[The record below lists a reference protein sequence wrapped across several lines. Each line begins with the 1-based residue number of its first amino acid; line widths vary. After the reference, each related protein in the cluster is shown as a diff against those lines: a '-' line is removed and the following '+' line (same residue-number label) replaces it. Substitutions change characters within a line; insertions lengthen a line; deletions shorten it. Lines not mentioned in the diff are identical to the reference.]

1 MACFP
6 ELKKQLSP
14 GCEELL
20 KTGWTGRARLYQYS
34 RGGVTVTIDSPAKVS
49 SIKVPETG
57 GASPVRYYDASLVD
71 AFTGTSVAGNAD
83 SGRVMFKK
91 TIALK
96 IPYNNIYF
104 ASGYIVEPM
113 LNDTEGFL
121 ILLERRDGAW
131 IVFGAYDACV
141 GDVSSYA
148 QNEYE
153 NNGMYTLNLTCTE
166 YVAEVYYTGD
176 TSNW

>member
-6 ELKKQLSP
+6 ELNKQLSP

-20 KTGWTGRARLYQYS
+20 KTGYTGRARLYQYS
-34 RGGVTVTIDSPAKVS
+34 RGGVSVRIETPAKVS
-49 SIKVPETG
+49 DITVPTTG
-57 GASPVRYYDASLVD
+57 GAVLVRYDVSLVD

-96 IPYNNIYF
+96 IPYSDIDNK
-104 ASGYIVEPM
+104 SGYVVQP
-113 LNDTEGFL
+113 LLKDTEGFL

-153 NNGMYTLNLTCTE
+153 NDGMYTLNLTCTE

>member
-1 MACFP
+1 MACFT

-34 RGGVTVTIDSPAKVS
+34 RGGVSVTIGSPAKVS
-49 SIKVPETG
+49 DITVPETG
-57 GASPVRYYDASLVD
+57 GAAAIKYDVSLVD
-71 AFTGTSVAGNAD
+71 AFTGTSVAGNTD
-83 SGRVMFKK
+83 SGRVMFTK

-96 IPYNNIYF
+96 IPYSDIDTTSM
-104 ASGYIVEPM
+104 AVVQSM
-113 LNDTEGFL
+113 LDDTDGFL
-121 ILLERRDGAW
+121 VLLERRDGAW

-153 NNGMYTLNLTCTE
+153 NDGMYTLNLTCKE

>member
-1 MACFP
+1 MACFF
-6 ELKKQLSP
+6 ELAKQLSP
-14 GCEELL
+14 GCDELL

-34 RGGVTVTIDSPAKVS
+34 RGGVTVTIDSHAKVS
-49 SIKVPETG
+49 SITVPKTG
-57 GASPVRYYDASLVD
+57 GAVMWAYNVSLVD

-83 SGRVMFKK
+83 SGRIMFKK

-96 IPYNNIYF
+96 IPYEDIDSV
-104 ASGYIVEPM
+104 SGNFVQP
-113 LNDTEGFL
+113 LLKDTEGFL
-121 ILLERRDGAW
+121 VLLERRDGAW

-153 NNGMYTLNLTCTE
+153 NDGMYTLNLTCTE

>member
-6 ELKKQLSP
+6 ELSKHLNP
-14 GCEELL
+14 GCGELL

-34 RGGVTVTIDSPAKVS
+34 RGGVAVTIDSPAEVS
-49 SIKVPETG
+49 NITVPKTG
-57 GASPVRYYDASLVD
+57 GASVIMYDVSLVD
-71 AFTGTSVAGNAD
+71 AFTGTSVAGNTD
-83 SGRVMFKK
+83 SGRVMFTK
-91 TIALK
+91 TISLK
-96 IPYNNIYF
+96 IPYSDIDTTSI
-104 ASGYIVEPM
+104 AVVQP
-113 LNDTEGFL
+113 LLKDTEGFL
-121 ILLERRDGAW
+121 VLLERRDGSW

>member
-6 ELKKQLSP
+6 ELAKQLSP
-14 GCEELL
+14 DCEELL

-49 SIKVPETG
+49 SIKVPEIG
-57 GASPVRYYDASLVD
+57 GATSILYDVSLVD
-71 AFTGTSVAGNAD
+71 AFTGTSVAGNTD
-83 SGRVMFKK
+83 TGRVMFTK

-96 IPYNNIYF
+96 IPYSDIDTTSM
-104 ASGYIVEPM
+104 AVVQSM
-113 LNDTEGFL
+113 LFDTQGFL
-121 ILLERRDGAW
+121 ILLERRDGVW

-166 YVAEVYYTGD
+166 LVAEVYYTGD

>member
-1 MACFP
+1 MACFTK
-6 ELKKQLSP
+6 LAKRLSP
-14 GCEELL
+14 DCDELL

-34 RGGVTVTIDSPAKVS
+34 RGGVGVTINSSAKVS
-49 SIKVPETG
+49 NITVPTTG
-57 GASPVRYYDASLVD
+57 GATLVTYDVSLID
-71 AFTGTSVAGNAD
+71 AFTGTAVAGNAD
-83 SGRVMFKK
+83 SGRVMFTK

-96 IPYNNIYF
+96 IPYNDIDIM
-104 ASGYIVEPM
+104 SVDVIQP
-113 LNDTEGFL
+113 LLKDTEGFL
-121 ILLERRDGAW
+121 VLLERRDGAW

-148 QNEYE
+148 QNDYE

-166 YVAEVYYTGD
+166 HVAEVYYIGD

>member
-6 ELKKQLSP
+6 ELAKQLSP

-34 RGGVTVTIDSPAKVS
+34 RGGVTVTIESPAKVS
-49 SIKVPETG
+49 SITVPTTG
-57 GASPVRYYDASLVD
+57 GAGYVEYNVSLVD

-83 SGRVMFKK
+83 SGRMMFKK

-96 IPYNNIYF
+96 IPYYDIDDTSAY
-104 ASGYIVEPM
+104 VVQP
-113 LNDTEGFL
+113 LLKDTEGFL
-121 ILLERRDGAW
+121 VLLERRDGAW

-153 NNGMYTLNLTCTE
+153 NDGMYTLNLTCTE
-166 YVAEVYYTGD
+166 SVAEVYYTGD

>member
-6 ELKKQLSP
+6 NLAKQLSP

-20 KTGWTGRARLYQYS
+20 KTGWTGRAILYQYS

-49 SIKVPETG
+49 SINVPSTG
-57 GASPVRYYDASLVD
+57 GATAIRYDVPLVD
-71 AFTGTSVAGNAD
+71 AFTGTSVAGNTD
-83 SGRVMFKK
+83 SGSVMFKK

-96 IPYNNIYF
+96 IPYTDIDTTSM
-104 ASGYIVEPM
+104 AVVQSM
-113 LNDTEGFL
+113 LFDTQGFL
-121 ILLERRDGAW
+121 IFLERRDGAW

-153 NNGMYTLNLTCTE
+153 NDGMYTLNLTCTE
-166 YVAEVYYTGD
+166 RMAEVYYTGD

>member
-6 ELKKQLSP
+6 DLAKQLSP
-14 GCEELL
+14 DCNELL

-34 RGGVTVTIDSPAKVS
+34 RGGVSIVFGSLAKVTN
-49 SIKVPETG
+49 ITVPTSG
-57 GASPVRYYDASLVD
+57 GATIVTYDVSLID
-71 AFTGTSVAGNAD
+71 AFTGTAVAGND
-83 SGRVMFKK
+83 DNGRVMFTK

-96 IPYNNIYF
+96 IPYADIDSVSANN
-104 ASGYIVEPM
+104 VQP
-113 LNDTEGFL
+113 LLKDTEGFL
-121 ILLERRDGAW
+121 VLLERRDGAW

-141 GDVSSYA
+141 GDVSSYT

-166 YVAEVYYTGD
+166 HVAEVYYTGS

>member
-6 ELKKQLSP
+6 ELAKQLSP

-34 RGGVTVTIDSPAKVS
+34 RSGVTVTIDSPAKVS
-49 SIKVPETG
+49 SINVPSTG
-57 GASPVRYYDASLVD
+57 AATAIRYDVSLVD
-71 AFTGTSVAGNAD
+71 AFTGTSVAGNTD
-83 SGRVMFKK
+83 SGRVMFTK
-91 TIALK
+91 TISLK
-96 IPYNNIYF
+96 IPYIDIDTTSI
-104 ASGYIVEPM
+104 AVVQPM

-121 ILLERRDGAW
+121 VLLERRDGAW

-153 NNGMYTLNLTCTE
+153 NDGMYTLNLTCKE

>member
-6 ELKKQLSP
+6 ELAKKLSP

-20 KTGWTGRARLYQYS
+20 KTGWTGRAILYQYS
-34 RGGVTVTIDSPAKVS
+34 RGGVAVTIGSPAQVS
-49 SIKVPETG
+49 NITVPKTG
-57 GASPVRYYDASLVD
+57 GAAAIRYDVSLVD

-83 SGRVMFKK
+83 SGRVMFTK

-96 IPYNNIYF
+96 IPYLDIDTISM
-104 ASGYIVEPM
+104 AVVQPM
-113 LNDTEGFL
+113 LDDTNGFL
-121 ILLERRDGAW
+121 VLLERRDGAW

-153 NNGMYTLNLTCTE
+153 NDGMYTLNLTCTE
-166 YVAEVYYTGD
+166 PVAEVYYTGD

>member
-6 ELKKQLSP
+6 ELAKQLSP
-14 GCEELL
+14 GCEEFL
-20 KTGWTGRARLYQYS
+20 KTGWTGRARLYHYS
-34 RGGVTVTIDSPAKVS
+34 RGGVTVTIDSPAEVS

-57 GASPVRYYDASLVD
+57 GAAAIKYDVSLVD
-71 AFTGTSVAGNAD
+71 AFTGTSVAGNTD
-83 SGRVMFKK
+83 SGRVMFTK
-91 TIALK
+91 TISLK
-96 IPYNNIYF
+96 IPYSDIDINSI
-104 ASGYIVEPM
+104 AVVQPM

-121 ILLERRDGAW
+121 ILLERRDGPW

-153 NNGMYTLNLTCTE
+153 NDGMYTLNLTCKE

>member
-6 ELKKQLSP
+6 ELAKRLSP
-14 GCEELL
+14 DCGELL
-20 KTGWTGRARLYQYS
+20 KTGWTGRAILYQYS
-34 RGGVTVTIDSPAKVS
+34 LGGVTVTINSPAKVS
-49 SIKVPETG
+49 SITVPETG
-57 GASPVRYYDASLVD
+57 GATRIRYDVSLVD

-96 IPYNNIYF
+96 IPYSDIDHE
-104 ASGYIVEPM
+104 SGYVVQP
-113 LNDTEGFL
+113 LLKDTEGFL
-121 ILLERRDGAW
+121 VLLERRDGAW

-153 NNGMYTLNLTCTE
+153 NDGMYTLNLTCTE

>member
-6 ELKKQLSP
+6 ELAKQLSP
-14 GCEELL
+14 NCDELL

-34 RGGVTVTIDSPAKVS
+34 RGGVAVTIDSPAKVS
-49 SIKVPETG
+49 NITVPETG
-57 GASPVRYYDASLVD
+57 GAAAIRYDVSLVD
-71 AFTGTSVAGNAD
+71 AFTGTSVAGNTD
-83 SGRVMFKK
+83 SGRAMFTK

-96 IPYNNIYF
+96 IPYSDIDTIS
-104 ASGYIVEPM
+104 AAVVQPM

-121 ILLERRDGAW
+121 VLLERRDGAW

-153 NNGMYTLNLTCTE
+153 NDGMYTLNLTCKE